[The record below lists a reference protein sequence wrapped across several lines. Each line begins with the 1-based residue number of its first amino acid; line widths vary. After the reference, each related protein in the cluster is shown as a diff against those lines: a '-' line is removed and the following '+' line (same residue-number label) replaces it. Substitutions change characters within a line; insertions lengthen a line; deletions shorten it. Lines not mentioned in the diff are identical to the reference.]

1 MKQMTKASVRE
12 TVGNLH
18 LPRYHEIPD
27 VGLYLDQ
34 VVKYIGQ
41 CLNMF
46 GEVSITASMI
56 SNYVKKGLV
65 DNPVKKQYDRQRI
78 AYLYAIATAKAFRGR
93 GLCRALM
100 EDTHRHLTAAG
111 YAGAVLV
118 PGAPTLFQLYE
129 KMGYTVCSCVA
140 EIAPQAAVEPA
151 GLREIDTDT
160 YAALRRQ
167 FLPEGGV
174 LQEAES
180 LAFLQAQASLYAGE
194 HFVLAARREGASL
207 RGLELLGD
215 PGAAPA
221 ILTALGCSKGHFRTS
236 GNGRPFAMYHPL
248 DDAVPPPTYFGL
260 AFD

>member
-1 MKQMTKASVRE
+1 MIIDTPQKAHAPALRALWQEAFGDSDAFLDTFAKTAFSPARCRVLLLDDAP
-12 TVGNLH
+12 VA
-18 LPRYHEIPD
+18 
-27 VGLYLDQ
+27 GLYWFD
-34 VVKYIGQ
+34 
-41 CLNMF
+41 CLCR
-46 GEVSITASMI
+46 G
-56 SNYVKKGLV
+56 
-65 DNPVKKQYDRQRI
+65 QRI